1 MERINASA
9 RMVVPL
15 SVRIYGFGSGG
26 SVVGSVL
33 FFLRFFSLLPCCPL
47 PLLSL
52 LPLERWRANL
62 SYNVRVIIM

>member
-33 FFLRFFSLLPCCPL
+33 FSCGFFLSSPAAPFPSSHFFL
-47 PLLSL
+47 
-52 LPLERWRANL
+52 W
-62 SYNVRVIIM
+62 NVGEQICRTMFG